1 MKAIV
6 VTPGQHGT
14 VRMDDVPDPEPAPHE
29 VAVSVLRVGLCG
41 TDAEIA
47 DGLFG
52 EAPAGERHLII
63 GHENV
68 GVIEDVGRRVRG
80 WRRGQIVVATVRRPC
95 GPCFNCGRGEND
107 MCTSGLFSERGIRRR
122 HGYMAQYYA
131 ESPAFLH
138 RIPKALA
145 NVAVL
150 LEPLSI
156 VEKGIDHSFR
166 LQRRFLWKPRTA
178 VVLGAGPIGL
188 LAAAVLRIRGL
199 DAVVISREPD
209 SDPRVRLARALGAQY
224 LSAAD
229 RTMEDLQKEIDPID
243 LAVEATGVSAVAF
256 DAMQVLGPNG
266 VLCLLSVTSGPTKA
280 EEPIDRIN
288 EMLVLGN
295 RVVFGSV
302 NANARHFTMGIND
315 MAVMEKKWP
324 GVLERLITTRLP
336 WTKYGQWFGAARHG
350 IKTTLEVGLV

>member
-1 MKAIV
+1 
-6 VTPGQHGT
+6 
-14 VRMDDVPDPEPAPHE
+14 
-29 VAVSVLRVGLCG
+29 
-41 TDAEIA
+41 IA

-52 EAPAGERHLII
+52 EAPAGDRHLII

-95 GPCFNCGRGEND
+95 GRCFNCGRGEND

-188 LAAAVLRIRGL
+188 LAAAVLRIRGRSTCPPRIGRWRIFRRRSIRSIL
-199 DAVVISREPD
+199 PSKRRGCRPSR
-209 SDPRVRLARALGAQY
+209 SARCRFSVRTACCA
-224 LSAAD
+224 
-229 RTMEDLQKEIDPID
+229 
-243 LAVEATGVSAVAF
+243 
-256 DAMQVLGPNG
+256 
-266 VLCLLSVTSGPTKA
+266 C
-280 EEPIDRIN
+280 
-288 EMLVLGN
+288 
-295 RVVFGSV
+295 
-302 NANARHFTMGIND
+302 
-315 MAVMEKKWP
+315 
-324 GVLERLITTRLP
+324 
-336 WTKYGQWFGAARHG
+336 
-350 IKTTLEVGLV
+350 